1 MSDIT
6 DVIKVLAVLG
16 GVVGAAIVGIM
27 IATMG
32 FTSDVIFVVVVLV
45 SSVAVA
51 IGIVAIGAAAVESI
65 IPEVHPPINLVDQVA
80 NQSVEATVIVGTTV
94 VIGSNAR
101 DHNGDIGD
109 INDDDNEGANG
120 DKMVMISKGLSLRAN
135 NNLPH

>member
-16 GVVGAAIVGIM
+16 GVLGVAFVGLM

-32 FTSDVIFVVVVLV
+32 FTSDVIFVMVVYV

-51 IGIVAIGAAAVESI
+51 IGIVAIGAAAVEFI
-65 IPEVHPPINLVDQVA
+65 FPDEVHPPLVDQVA